1 MIFAKEPVP
10 GQVKTRL
17 CPPLTP
23 QAAAQ
28 LYSQFLEDVL
38 EEMTKLSRLRLAL
51 AYTPDSARAFFRS
64 AAGPGIFFTPQRGE
78 AWGNACSGPLT
89 GDFIRAPGPC

>member
-38 EEMTKLSRLRLAL
+38 EEMTKLSRLKLAL
-51 AYTPDSARAFFRS
+51 AYTPASARAFFQNRP
-64 AAGPGIFFTPQRGE
+64 ALAFF
-78 AWGNACSGPLT
+78 
-89 GDFIRAPGPC
+89 

>member
-38 EEMTKLSRLRLAL
+38 EEMTKLSRTKAGPGLHSGL
-51 AYTPDSARAFFRS
+51 
-64 AAGPGIFFTPQRGE
+64 GPGIFPKCGRPRNFFYPPKG
-78 AWGNACSGPLT
+78 GGPGGTLAA
-89 GDFIRAPGPC
+89 GL